1 MNNLEIIK
9 EKIKSLLTFAAETAV
24 QTATQTIDVETADG
38 NKYTINAADAVVG
51 ADIYSIDGNGV
62 QTPVADG
69 EYVLTDGRTIVV
81 ASGKITEVKGSADA
95 KSGNQTPV
103 EPAPV
108 GMAAPVDTN
117 SAPTQDAQPSTDL
130 EARVNS
136 LEEQL
141 AQILDILDGLT
152 NNSAEMMSKV
162 NKLSAAP
169 STEGIVAKKV
179 EFNANKS
186 VYDLDAMN
194 KIREKI
200 RSKN

>member
-24 QTATQTIDVETADG
+24 ETATQTIDVETADG

-81 ASGKITEVKGSADA
+81 ASGKITEVKGNADA
-95 KSGNQTPV
+95 KSGDQTPV

-108 GMAAPVDTN
+108 DMSEDTN
-117 SAPTQDAQPSTDL
+117 SAPTQDQAQPSTDL

-141 AQILDILDGLT
+141 AQILDMLDGLT

-179 EFNANKS
+179 EFNANKNL
-186 VYDLDAMN
+186 YDLDAIN
-194 KIREKI
+194 KIREQI

>member
-24 QTATQTIDVETADG
+24 ETATQTIDVETADG

-81 ASGKITEVKGSADA
+81 ANGKITEVKGSADA
-95 KSGNQTPV
+95 KSGEQTPV

-108 GMAAPVDTN
+108 DMSVDTN
-117 SAPTQDAQPSTDL
+117 LAPTQDQAQPSSDL

-141 AQILDILDGLT
+141 AQILYMLDGLT

-169 STEGIVAKKV
+169 STEGIVAKKK
-179 EFNANKS
+179 EIHISNA
-186 VYDLDAMN
+186 DA
-194 KIREKI
+194 KLESI
-200 RSKN
+200 KNLMTKFRNT